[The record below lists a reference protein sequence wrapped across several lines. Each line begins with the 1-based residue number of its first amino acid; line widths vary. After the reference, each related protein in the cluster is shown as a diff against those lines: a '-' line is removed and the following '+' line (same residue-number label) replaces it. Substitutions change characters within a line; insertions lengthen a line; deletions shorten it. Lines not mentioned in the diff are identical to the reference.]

1 MVVVQQRFS
10 VDARTHVV
18 VRQTEKVD
26 FQSTGS
32 EPLALQA
39 RVVQFEQKVTKETE
53 RHQEDTDCLVLFV
66 SFCTTAGQ
74 NPRERRRSPD

>member
-26 FQSTGS
+26 FQSPGS

-39 RVVQFEQKVTKETE
+39 RVVQ
-53 RHQEDTDCLVLFV
+53 LGL
-66 SFCTTAGQ
+66 AGSK
-74 NPRERRRSPD
+74 PILTVPFAAAG

>member
-39 RVVQFEQKVTKETE
+39 RVVQWQMSDETPMADAALAISVKRSAICALSE
-53 RHQEDTDCLVLFV
+53 WCFGTMRC
-66 SFCTTAGQ
+66 AG
-74 NPRERRRSPD
+74 

>member
-39 RVVQFEQKVTKETE
+39 RVVQLTYYEGE
-53 RHQEDTDCLVLFV
+53 RALENLSASPAVHD
-66 SFCTTAGQ
+66 AM
-74 NPRERRRSPD
+74 REAKRGPQPCRQGRARFP